1 MGRRVL
7 SFLAFLIVGSTAPA
21 LCDQAQNIPGSVPIL
36 VNPDRRPG
44 EELPPDPAGAIRAT
58 RERIAA
64 GDMPGAI
71 RRLSGYVFNHPSDV
85 IPKRF
90 LADLYFRA
98 GDVTRAEL
106 LYTDILRDYPGDRET
121 HNRLGTVYATQNKVD
136 QAIKEFEASLP
147 GTDSVADLVQLHQR
161 RGDLAVYRAQVERI
175 AAQYP
180 NSADLQ
186 SELGQV
192 YSAMH
197 QPYQATVYFKRA
209 LDSDQNSLTALNG
222 LGLSMMD
229 VHDYPAAIAQFQKCL
244 RIEPESF
251 QCLDNMG
258 AAQLED
264 GSYATAEATLK
275 KAHDIAPERPEP
287 LVNFGYL
294 ADTKGDWKKAVAY
307 YAQAIALWPYS
318 REAYVDI
325 GIAYEKH
332 GLYPLAQAALLK
344 GIAAAPDD
352 GRLHVLLGQAY
363 EAQGDRAKAI
373 AQFRAA
379 ELSPDPDIVRLSEQL
394 FERLKSDN
402 SGKPQ
407 Q

>member
-1 MGRRVL
+1 MWRRVL
-7 SFLAFLIVGSTAPA
+7 SLLVFLIAGSGATA
-21 LCDQAQNIPGSVPIL
+21 LCDEAQHVPGSVPVL
-36 VNPDRRPG
+36 VNPDRRPN
-44 EELPPDPAGAIRAT
+44 EELLADPATAIRIA

-71 RRLSGYVFNHPSDV
+71 RRLSAYVYNHPSDV

-90 LADLYFRA
+90 LGDLYFRA
-98 GDVTRAEL
+98 GDTTRAEL

-136 QAIKEFEASLP
+136 QAIKEFDASLP

-180 NSADLQ
+180 NSADMQ
-186 SELGQV
+186 AELGQV

-197 QPYQATVYFKRA
+197 QSYEATVYFKRA
-209 LDSDQNSLTALNG
+209 LDSEQNNLTALNG
-222 LGLSMMD
+222 LGLAMMD
-229 VHDYPAAIAQFQKCL
+229 LHDYTSATQQFQKCL
-244 RIEPESF
+244 RIEPDSF
-251 QCLDNMG
+251 QCLDNLG
-258 AAQLED
+258 AAQLEE
-264 GSYATAEATLK
+264 GNNAAAQVTLT

-294 ADTKGDWKKAVAY
+294 ADTVGDWKKAVAY

-318 REAYVDI
+318 REAYIDI
-325 GIAYEKH
+325 GVAYEKH
-332 GLYPLAQAALLK
+332 GLYPLAQAALIK

-363 EAQGDRAKAI
+363 EAQGNRAQAI
-373 AQFRAA
+373 AQYRAA
-379 ELSPDPDIVRLSEQL
+379 ELSPDPEIVRLSQQYLEH
-394 FERLKSDN
+394 LKNSSD
-402 SGKPQ
+402 GKPQ